1 MRFNDRTPELS
12 PEDFAE
18 REANCRMA
26 IEAEVAAMLRPVRRA
41 GPLLKPVVRDV
52 RSGETWDSVAAAAA
66 AIGANASALSTAMR
80 RGGLCRGR
88 RLRWEQM

>member
-1 MRFNDRTPELS
+1 MRFNDRIPELS

-26 IEAEVAAMLRPVRRA
+26 IAAEAMAMLRPVRA
-41 GPLLKPVVRDV
+41 GPLLKPVVMDV
-52 RSGETWDSVAAAAA
+52 RSGQTWDSVAAAAA
-66 AIGANASALSTAMR
+66 AIGANASSLSTAMR